1 MDTSYEHQYAI
12 DRSLLKRTIVAS
24 VTKPFP
30 EREISQKI
38 RGHGTD
44 P

>member
-1 MDTSYEHQYAI
+1 MDTSYEHKY
-12 DRSLLKRTIVAS
+12 DMNRSLPKWTIVAS

-38 RGHGTD
+38 RGTD